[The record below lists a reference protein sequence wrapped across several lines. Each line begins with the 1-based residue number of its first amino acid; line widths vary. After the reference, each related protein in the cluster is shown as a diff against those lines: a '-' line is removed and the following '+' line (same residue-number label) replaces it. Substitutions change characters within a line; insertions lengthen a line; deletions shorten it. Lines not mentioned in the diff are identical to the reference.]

1 MDLAIVATTYADE
14 ATARAEARR
23 LVGARLA
30 ACASMVPVASVYE
43 WEGAMR
49 EEGEVMALFKTT
61 AEAAP
66 ALREAVLAG
75 HPYGTPEALT
85 LEAGSARAYL
95 EWVEGHVSGRKAQQ
109 RDNAA
114 QP

>member
-1 MDLAIVATTYADE
+1 MVLAIVATTYGDA

-30 ACASMVPVASVYE
+30 ACASMVPVTSIYE

-49 EEGEVMALFKTT
+49 EDGEVMVLFKTS
-61 AEAAP
+61 AGAAP
-66 ALREAVLAG
+66 ALREAVLEG

-85 LEAGSARAYL
+85 LEAASSGPYL
-95 EWVEGHVSGRKAQQ
+95 EWVEGWASGRKAQQ
-109 RDNAA
+109 RDDAA
-114 QP
+114 